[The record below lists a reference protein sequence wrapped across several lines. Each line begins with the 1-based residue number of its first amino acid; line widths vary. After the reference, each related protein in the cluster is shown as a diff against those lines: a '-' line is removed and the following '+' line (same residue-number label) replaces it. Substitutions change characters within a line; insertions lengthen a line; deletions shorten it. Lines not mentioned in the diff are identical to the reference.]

1 MRTLLLAASVLTLA
15 LTTAVPATVAN
26 PDGAT
31 KAALAL
37 APVPPGRLTDAA
49 RPLYYRIDLSVN
61 PDLERFS
68 GKVEI
73 DIVLKRSST
82 FIDLHGRDLKMAS
95 AVAVVGGKRLP
106 ARYYELDESGVAR
119 LVFDSALPAGP
130 VTLAVRL

>member
-49 RPLYYRIDLSVN
+49 RPLYYRIDLTVN

-73 DIVLKRSST
+73 DIVVKRSST
-82 FIDLHGRDLKMAS
+82 FIDLRGRDLKMAS
-95 AVAVVGGKRLP
+95 AVAVVGGERMRGDRQRTRGTGF
-106 ARYYELDESGVAR
+106 ARPPGAS
-119 LVFDSALPAGP
+119 P
-130 VTLAVRL
+130 